1 MEPQK
6 KDDISLQ
13 QRVSQ
18 ILHSDRAR
26 NAEEAAADDALT
38 VVIEMLEKAE
48 ADLAATEDRVNR
60 LKWQLSKA
68 QAAAGINTP
77 YARE

>member
-6 KDDISLQ
+6 KDAESLQ

-18 ILHSDRAR
+18 ILHSDHLSP
-26 NAEEAAADDALT
+26 AEEIAADDSLT
-38 VVIEMLEKAE
+38 VVIDMLEKAE
-48 ADLAATEDRVNR
+48 ADLANAEERVSR

-68 QAAAGINTP
+68 QTAAGISTG
-77 YARE
+77 YTRD